1 MNECACALSGN
12 VLICMERGGRSVFI
26 DVVRDVR
33 RSDVMRVAVKGNVAR
48 SLSHFVFFT
57 NVRVRSRT

>member
-1 MNECACALSGN
+1 
-12 VLICMERGGRSVFI
+12 MERGGRSVFI